1 MGRLP
6 RGQRRVGGPCG
17 SDEMARRI
25 KRPAAK
31 QEARSAAG
39 ATGKPKKLRRNPLA
53 RVLATAKF
61 RNRVVKP
68 VGLYKRRPKHRKPDA
83 EPD

>member
-17 SDEMARRI
+17 SDEMARRL
-25 KRPAAK
+25 KKPV
-31 QEARSAAG
+31 
-39 ATGKPKKLRRNPLA
+39 PKKIRRNPLA
-53 RVLATAKF
+53 RVLASGKF